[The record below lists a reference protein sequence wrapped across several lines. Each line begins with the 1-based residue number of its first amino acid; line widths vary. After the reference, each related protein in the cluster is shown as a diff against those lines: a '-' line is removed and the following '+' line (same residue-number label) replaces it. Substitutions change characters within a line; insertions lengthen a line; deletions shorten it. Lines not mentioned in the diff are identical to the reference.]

1 MKEYFRF
8 SADSEKDRDVIKY
21 LKGLPKVF
29 RGEVIV
35 AAMRFLLENM
45 DQYISKRPEG

>member
-8 SADSEKDRDVIKY
+8 SADSEKDRDVINY

-29 RGEVIV
+29 RGEAII
-35 AAMRFLLENM
+35 AAVRFLLENM
-45 DQYISKRPEG
+45 GQYISKRPEG